1 MMGAKMSTI
10 LFEPL
15 DLRVDCKEGENAYAA
30 ARRQN
35 VPIPSACFGRGNC
48 GLCRVRV
55 VSGEAALS
63 PINAVEKKHLGNS
76 YFVTKLRLA
85 CQLQIS
91 DDVIL
96 AIPDAGRLQKAKPLP
111 QGPLLTKKPPPR

>member
-15 DLRVDCKEGENAYAA
+15 DLRVDCQPGENAYAA

-63 PINAVEKKHLGNS
+63 PVNAIEKKHLGNT

-85 CQLQIS
+85 CQIELTG
-91 DDVIL
+91 DVVL
-96 AIPDAGRLQKAKPLP
+96 AIPDAGRLKLR
-111 QGPLLTKKPPPR
+111 PPR